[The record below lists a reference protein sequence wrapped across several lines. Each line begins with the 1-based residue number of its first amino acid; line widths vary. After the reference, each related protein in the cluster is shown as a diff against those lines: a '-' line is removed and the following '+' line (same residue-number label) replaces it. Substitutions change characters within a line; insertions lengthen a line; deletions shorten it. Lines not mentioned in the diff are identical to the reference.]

1 MAYQYFNANVK
12 NPVTGEQG
20 IWYYT
25 GMTDTQIAAA
35 AESGGGTY
43 REVKGEVPDISAPT
57 ADNTKAIQQ
66 IKAAYSDDYP
76 SNPVDPGSG
85 MVGVIAQTA
94 AHGDLGEV
102 LAEPKATI
110 KPPGGNPSWARL
122 GIAAVAALLLMPK
135 RKGAKA

>member
-1 MAYQYFNANVK
+1 MAYQYYNANVV
-12 NPVTGEQG
+12 NPDTGEKG
-20 IWYYT
+20 MWYYT
-25 GMTDTQIAAA
+25 GMTDTQIAVA

-43 REVKGEVPDISAPT
+43 REVEGDVPDASDPA

-94 AHGDLGEV
+94 AYGDLGEV

-110 KPPGGNPSWARL
+110 KLPEGKPSWAWL